1 MERTKPR
8 EIKVDLTNIAGM
20 LSADFAGLE
29 RYFGFDSAVRQGK
42 APSDIADVDPV
53 CIVSNVVSANHE
65 ALRQKTQLNFHI
77 GDWFVS
83 WVGPRNTT
91 TYGPFKTA
99 DKVFGFARSKLPTL
113 RFIRQDD
120 AEGLH

>member
-8 EIKVDLTNIAGM
+8 EIKVDLTKIAGI
-20 LSADFAGLE
+20 LSADVAGLE
-29 RYFGFDSAVRQGK
+29 RYFGYDGSVRQGK
-42 APSDIADVDPV
+42 APIDIADVDPV
-53 CIVSNVVSANHE
+53 CIVSNVVLANYD

-99 DKVFGFARSKLPTL
+99 DKVFGFARSKLPAL
-113 RFIRQDD
+113 RFIKQDD
-120 AEGLH
+120 SEGLH